1 MNRPVIAHG
10 EDIARGVKYGA
21 GEVATLFDVGREG
34 GTAEGG
40 AHFFRYRVEKILEDF
55 ETYGVHF
62 HRRGP
67 RMRFPVRS
75 TRADQLGGI
84 SEVALYSVTMAGPA
98 MRFPA
103 RSSERS

>member
-1 MNRPVIAHG
+1 MNRHVIAHG

-21 GEVATLFDVGREG
+21 GVVAPLFDVGREG
-34 GTAEGG
+34 GTAECG
-40 AHFFRYRVEKILEDF
+40 AHFFRDRMEEIFEDLEA
-55 ETYGVHF
+55 YGVHS
-62 HRRGP
+62 HRRGS

-75 TRADQLGGI
+75 TRPDQSGGI
-84 SEVALYSVTMAGPA
+84 SEVALYSVTMAGPG